1 MEHRQILQY
10 MNISIIIPVYNKA
23 EYLES
28 CLKSLLTQAF
38 SDFEIVCVD
47 DGSTDASGDICDRM
61 ASDDSRIRVLHTD
74 NGGVTAARRRG
85 WEACL
90 GRYVMFV
97 DADDGLLPGALQMMY
112 DTIEREGA
120 DEVIATFRTHDGIQ
134 SPVVYEGFVEPEPLI
149 RDIITSKNRFPVL
162 WSIIFR
168 REVLDGVLDT
178 PREIIEGE
186 DKLMQIKVLIKQP
199 KVFFIPQPVY
209 SYTLGLP
216 NSRRHTLERERLYD
230 HLLLET
236 LGQRA
241 AEFCDALTLHKL
253 KEYERFI
260 HDGMFDVRKAYYKSA
275 ISKLSSAIPLYDRLV
290 FALPPVLARP
300 IIKLYRTIINI
311 KQKGL

>member
-1 MEHRQILQY
+1 ME
-10 MNISIIIPVYNKA
+10 ISVIIPVYNKA
-23 EYLES
+23 QYIGGCLE
-28 CLKSLLTQAF
+28 CLLQQDF
-38 SDFEIVCVD
+38 DDFEVICVC
-47 DGSTDASGDICDRM
+47 DGSTDNSADICDEWAAR
-61 ASDDSRIRVLHTD
+61 DHRIRVIHKD
-74 NGGVTAARRRG
+74 NGGVTAARRKG
-85 WEACL
+85 VEESQGQYL
-90 GRYVMFV
+90 MFV
-97 DADDGLLPGALQMMY
+97 DADDKLLPDALKTMY
-112 DTIEREGA
+112 QAIEQSQA
-120 DEVIATFRTHDGIQ
+120 DEVIATFTTHEGIP
-134 SPVVYEGFVEPEPLI
+134 SPVVYQGFIPVEPLI
-149 RDIITSKNRFPVL
+149 KAIMTSKNRFPVL
-162 WSIIFR
+162 WGIIFR
-168 REVLDGVLDT
+168 RELLSDVLDI

-230 HLLLET
+230 HLLLEA

-241 AEFCDALTLHKL
+241 TEFCDALTLHKL

>member
-1 MEHRQILQY
+1 

-186 DKLMQIKVLIKQP
+186 DKLMQVKLLMKQP
-199 KVFFIPQPVY
+199 RVFFIAQPAY
-209 SYTLGLP
+209 IYTLGLP
-216 NSRRHTLERERLYD
+216 NSRSHTLGHEMLYD
-230 HLLLET
+230 KLLE
-236 LGQRA
+236 LSIGNRSQ
-241 AEFCDALTLHKL
+241 EFNVALTLHKL

-260 HDGMFDVRKAYYKSA
+260 FDGNDSVRDAYYLSA
-275 ISKLSSAIPLYDRLV
+275 IGKPSSVIPLYDRVV
-290 FALPPVLARP
+290 FMLPPVLARP
-300 IIKLYRTIINI
+300 VIKMYRKIIAI

>member
-1 MEHRQILQY
+1 MK
-10 MNISIIIPVYNKA
+10 ISVVIPVYNKA
-23 EYLES
+23 QYIGECLE
-28 CLKSLLTQAF
+28 CLLQQDF
-38 SDFEIVCVD
+38 NDFEVICVC
-47 DGSTDASGDICDRM
+47 DGSTDNSADICDEWAAR
-61 ASDDSRIRVLHTD
+61 DHRIRVIHKD
-74 NGGVTAARRRG
+74 NGGVTAARRKG
-85 WEACL
+85 VEESQGQYL
-90 GRYVMFV
+90 MFV
-97 DADDGLLPGALQMMY
+97 DADDKLLPDALKTMY
-112 DTIEREGA
+112 QAIEQSQA
-120 DEVIATFRTHDGIQ
+120 DEVIATFTTHEGIP
-134 SPVVYEGFVEPEPLI
+134 SPVIYQGFIPVEPLI
-149 RDIITSKNRFPVL
+149 KAIMTSKNRFPVL
-162 WSIIFR
+162 WGIIFR
-168 REVLDGVLDT
+168 RELLSDVLDI

-230 HLLLET
+230 HLLLEA

-300 IIKLYRTIINI
+300 VIKLYRTIINI

>member
-1 MEHRQILQY
+1 MK
-10 MNISIIIPVYNKA
+10 ISVIIPVYNKA
-23 EYLES
+23 QYIGGCLE
-28 CLKSLLTQAF
+28 CLLQQDF
-38 SDFEIVCVD
+38 DDFEVICVC
-47 DGSTDASGDICDRM
+47 DGSTDNSADICDEWAAR
-61 ASDDSRIRVLHTD
+61 DHRIRVIHKD
-74 NGGVTAARRRG
+74 NGGVTAARRKG
-85 WEACL
+85 VEESQGQYL
-90 GRYVMFV
+90 MFV
-97 DADDGLLPGALQMMY
+97 DADDKLLPDALKTMY
-112 DTIEREGA
+112 QAIEQSQA
-120 DEVIATFRTHDGIQ
+120 DEVIATFTTHEGIP
-134 SPVVYEGFVEPEPLI
+134 SPVVYQGFIPVEPLI
-149 RDIITSKNRFPVL
+149 KAIMTSKNRFPVL
-162 WSIIFR
+162 WGIIFR
-168 REVLDGVLDT
+168 RELLSDVLDI

-230 HLLLET
+230 HLLLEA

-241 AEFCDALTLHKL
+241 TEFCDALTLHKL